1 MSYWRE
7 RAASAIEAAILRCVN
22 VDLKNLSEQDKQ
34 QLRREIDASYPFGVR
49 KNYPYQTWL
58 DERRKAFYRL
68 GLTNPPED
76 RGRKRKP
83 PIGCDSTVPGQQSL
97 F

>member
-7 RAASAIEAAILRCVN
+7 RAASAIETAISTIDIEKGELSLADKRK
-22 VDLKNLSEQDKQ
+22 LKGA
-34 QLRREIDASYPFGVR
+34 IDASYPFGVR
-49 KNYPYQTWL
+49 KNHPYQVWL

-68 GLTNPPED
+68 GLASPPED
-76 RGRKRKP
+76 GKGKRKP
-83 PIGCDSTVPGQQSL
+83 PIGCDPTCPGQQSL